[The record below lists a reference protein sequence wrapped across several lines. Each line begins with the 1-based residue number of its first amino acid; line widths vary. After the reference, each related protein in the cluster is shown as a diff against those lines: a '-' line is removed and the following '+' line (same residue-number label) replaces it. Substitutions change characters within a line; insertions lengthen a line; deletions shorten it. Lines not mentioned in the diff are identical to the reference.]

1 MSNKHKKKR
10 TKAYQGADAR
20 SREPI
25 ITRVT
30 AANRRPA
37 HQWLYDRRQFAR
49 PLAIAAA
56 VLFVLALII
65 SQIVRMIHDA

>member
-10 TKAYQGADAR
+10 TKAYQGTDAR
-20 SREPI
+20 TREPV

-30 AANRRPA
+30 AANRHPA

-49 PLAIAAA
+49 PLTIGAA
-56 VLFVLALII
+56 VLFVLTLII
-65 SQIVRMIHDA
+65 SQIVRMIHGA